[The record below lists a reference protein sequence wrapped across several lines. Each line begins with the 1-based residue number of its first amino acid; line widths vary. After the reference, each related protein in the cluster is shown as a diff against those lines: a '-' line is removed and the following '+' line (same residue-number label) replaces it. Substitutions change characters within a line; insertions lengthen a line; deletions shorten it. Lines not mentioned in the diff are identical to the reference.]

1 MQAETALTNAE
12 AGLSSATT
20 DAAMLAAYRA
30 IQGAADNLVTALS
43 THGGAAADIAA
54 AARKSESAK
63 NMVNDLMEK
72 VAEANK
78 AMVAMAMKLHAG
90 LSDNVNDAG
99 TEDDANTALANSGA
113 GFSTFTSSGDVTMTT
128 DGGST
133 TVDVTKTDT
142 AVPSLADWA
151 GSDYV
156 KSESGTTDHVVLYSN
171 QRTETKSVKFSEKF
185 GVDGLNI
192 LTPTAMNSMKF
203 EIIEASLNANSQL
216 VKGDDFATSGTKMHS
231 ENDEDEESVMG
242 TFDGV
247 SGKYSCTQSGTTTC
261 DSQVNATGNITL
273 AGGWS
278 FVADSLDS
286 MTMTKTMD
294 AAYLIYGWWS
304 RESSAG
310 VDVATFASTVPSSG
324 TTVESGNTAANGIN
338 GTATYIGGA
347 AGKYAVYNPLGD
359 NSSAGAF
366 TANATLT
373 ANFTNNKISG
383 ELTDFMANGESMD
396 WAVSLD
402 DGDAANID
410 ASGIGNTSG
419 STADNVTTTWTMGG
433 VADDPRG
440 SWSGNFYKSN
450 GATSTTEP
458 DTQAPTAVTGEFTA
472 MYDVGG
478 LNIGQMA
485 GAFGAEL
492 EE

>member
-1 MQAETALTNAE
+1 MAIMQAETALTNAE

-72 VAEANK
+72 VTEANK
-78 AMVAMAMKLHAG
+78 AMMAMAMKLHAG
-90 LSDNVNDAG
+90 LSDNVDDSGAD
-99 TEDDANTALANSGA
+99 DDANTALASGD
-113 GFSTFTSSGDVTMTT
+113 FTSVSSSAVTMT
-128 DGGST
+128 DGT
-133 TVDVTKTDT
+133 NAVEVTKTDT
-142 AVPSLADWA
+142 TVPSIADWA

-156 KSESGTTDHVVLYSN
+156 ESESGTTDHVVLYSN
-171 QRTETKSVKFSEKF
+171 QRTQTKSVKFSEKF

-192 LTPTAMNSMKF
+192 LTPTATNSMKF
-203 EIIEASLNANSQL
+203 EIVEASLNANSQL
-216 VKGDDFATSGTKMHS
+216 VKGDDFATSGTKEHTES
-231 ENDEDEESVMG
+231 DGDEESVTG

-247 SGKYSCTQSGTTTC
+247 SGTYSCTQSGATTC
-261 DSQVNATGNITL
+261 DSEVNANGNITL
-273 AGGWS
+273 AGSWS
-278 FVADSLDS
+278 FVPDSFDS
-286 MTMTKTMD
+286 MTMTQTMD
-294 AAYLIYGWWS
+294 AAYLVFGLWS
-304 RESSAG
+304 RETSAG
-310 VDVATFASTVPSSG
+310 VDVATFAGTSG
-324 TTVESGNTAANGIN
+324 TVQLGNDAADDIN
-338 GTATYIGGA
+338 GTATYKGGA

-373 ANFTNNKISG
+373 ANFTDDKISG

-402 DGDAANID
+402 VGDAANI
-410 ASGIGNTSG
+410 ATGGISGAGN
-419 STADNVTTTWTMGG
+419 TTTWSMGETS
-433 VADDPRG
+433 DDPRG
-440 SWSGNFYKSN
+440 TWSGNFYKSN
-450 GATSTTEP
+450 GAAATEE
-458 DTQAPTAVTGEFTA
+458 TEQAPTAVTGEFTA
-472 MYDVGG
+472 MYEVGG

-485 GAFGAEL
+485 GAFGVEL